1 MIACNSL
8 KDNEII
14 WHALTMRAAGD
25 FLIALLLLNYGE
37 LPQ

>member
-8 KDNEII
+8 KNKEVI
-14 WHALTMRAAGD
+14 WRALTMRAAGD
-25 FLIALLLLNYGE
+25 FLVALLLLNYGE